1 MISIEEFNR
10 VKTFVENILN
20 GSGQYISSF
29 KTTENVIK
37 FYVTSKDQKDRLYA
51 IYYFLDK
58 TIDMKFKI
66 D

>member
-20 GSGQYISSF
+20 GSGQHISSF
-29 KTTENVIK
+29 KTTENTIK
-37 FYVTSKDQKDRLYA
+37 FYVTSKNQKDRLYA
-51 IYYFLDK
+51 TYYFLDK
-58 TIDMKFKI
+58 TIDIKFEI